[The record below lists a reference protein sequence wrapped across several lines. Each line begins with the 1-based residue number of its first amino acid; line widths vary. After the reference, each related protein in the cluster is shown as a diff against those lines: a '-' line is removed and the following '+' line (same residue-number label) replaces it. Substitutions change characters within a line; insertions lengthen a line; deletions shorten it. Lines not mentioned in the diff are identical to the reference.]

1 MTESDLLCWDH
12 VQNRM
17 KTSRESN
24 QLQCFFLCLFVCF
37 LFRTHV
43 FRLLFLF
50 ESLWFLVLFVV
61 EIWRHWIDFFEAI
74 RNCGDDSKWP
84 LCYQLP
90 WKQKN
95 PINFSL
101 VFFFF
106 LKRSN
111 GFQMEIW
118 RRWIPIWF
126 YFILKLWQWPKVT
139 VTITWLAT
147 WGPTKN
153 AVRFDIPQVDQ
164 VIWVFFFFSWVFQW
178 KWLGCA
184 PWNCSYDVGNC
195 GDDRKW
201 PPHVENHV
209 QRCLQQ
215 TRTYLLLVIL
225 TSHVTNHRKLPL
237 PSPHAQPSESKQKI
251 TQVSQKKISSG
262 FWREMRGHAEG
273 PTGTFGVSVA
283 EEGVNLTTPILL
295 IWCCCCCCC
304 WGLGRRHHHQ
314 RQQKKTKKKK
324 RNQKPHK
331 NRKWAL
337 KKDPDEYIIAGNLV
351 SMRI

>member
-17 KTSRESN
+17 RTSRESN
-24 QLQCFFLCLFVCF
+24 QLQCFFFYVFVCF
-37 LFRTHV
+37 LFRTHLC
-43 FRLLFLF
+43 LLFLF

-90 WKQKN
+90 RKQKN

-106 LKRSN
+106 ETKQRFSN
-111 GFQMEIW
+111 GNLAPLDSHLILFHFEIVAMTESD
-118 RRWIPIWF
+118 RNDHVARH
-126 YFILKLWQWPKVT
+126 
-139 VTITWLAT
+139 
-147 WGPTKN
+147 
-153 AVRFDIPQVDQ
+153 VRTDEECSPFWYSSGWSSHLGV
-164 VIWVFFFFSWVFQW
+164 FFSWVFQW

-237 PSPHAQPSESKQKI
+237 PSPHTQPSESKQKI

-314 RQQKKTKKKK
+314 KQQKKTNKKK

>member
-1 MTESDLLCWDH
+1 
-12 VQNRM
+12 
-17 KTSRESN
+17 
-24 QLQCFFLCLFVCF
+24 
-37 LFRTHV
+37 
-43 FRLLFLF
+43 
-50 ESLWFLVLFVV
+50 
-61 EIWRHWIDFFEAI
+61 
-74 RNCGDDSKWP
+74 
-84 LCYQLP
+84 
-90 WKQKN
+90 
-95 PINFSL
+95 
-101 VFFFF
+101 
-106 LKRSN
+106 
-111 GFQMEIW
+111 MEIW

-139 VTITWLAT
+139 VTITWRAT

-314 RQQKKTKKKK
+314 RQQKKKQKKKGTRSLIKIESERWK
-324 RNQKPHK
+324 RTQTSTSLLETWYQCAYKKKGWAGTSVARQRLVKLLLSKPVIARTC
-331 NRKWAL
+331 NRLLGCCCLAT
-337 KKDPDEYIIAGNLV
+337 DIITWWLGVDDRPSSKVRCFFSPFLLFFSFIFLNFRWLLRILRKGEEVEDSHFFLQFFFLSFFV
-351 SMRI
+351 SDSK